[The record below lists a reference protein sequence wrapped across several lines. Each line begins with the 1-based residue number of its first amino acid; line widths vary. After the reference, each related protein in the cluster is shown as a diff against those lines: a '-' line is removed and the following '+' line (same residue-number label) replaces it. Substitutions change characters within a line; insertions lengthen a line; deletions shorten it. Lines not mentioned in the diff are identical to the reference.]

1 MPVAER
7 PLPRVL
13 LQGALV
19 AAADV
24 DSAALAALAD
34 ELPGVLT
41 MTADVSSEEQVKD
54 MAATIQ
60 QEFGGLDGMVK
71 CERPHS
77 PRLSARLT
85 DLYP

>member
-1 MPVAER
+1 MAER
-7 PLPRVL
+7 PLRPALHV
-13 LQGALV
+13 QGALV

-24 DSAALAALAD
+24 DSAALAALSE

-71 CERPHS
+71 
-77 PRLSARLT
+77 
-85 DLYP
+85 